1 MCSLRESKF
10 TDLIKLETLVKAV
23 AEQGEV
29 KNCISQREELEGPS
43 GEREAN
49 DSCRKESSLVVDIES
64 PQMAGQTTCAD
75 MPVCT

>member
-10 TDLIKLETLVKAV
+10 TELIKLDTLVKAV

-29 KNCISQREELEGPS
+29 KNCISQREELGGPS
-43 GEREAN
+43 GERETN
-49 DSCRKESSLVVDIES
+49 DSCRKESCLVVDTGS
-64 PQMAGQTTCAD
+64 PQMAGLTTCAD